1 MTPPA
6 EAVDPAQDR
15 GPGSRRRRRW
25 FLGISALLVAV
36 ALFLFRDV
44 LLPFLLGLVVA
55 YVLAPLVNAGE
66 RLSLGR
72 WRVPRWAAVLLLY
85 TMLLGLMAGL
95 VFGALDVALML
106 PMDFP
111 DKKTALAGAFLSRFA
126 IGFLI
131 PLVKLPMPPWA
142 IGAIVGL
149 LVSLP
154 DAVITKAYVPILAT
168 GVVGGMIVGW
178 AAGRFAA

>member
-1 MTPPA
+1 MNPI
-6 EAVDPAQDR
+6 V
-15 GPGSRRRRRW
+15 
-25 FLGISALLVAV
+25 F
-36 ALFLFRDV
+36 
-44 LLPFLLGLVVA
+44 GLI
-55 YVLAPLVNAGE
+55 
-66 RLSLGR
+66 
-72 WRVPRWAAVLLLY
+72 
-85 TMLLGLMAGL
+85 AGL

-131 PLVKLPMPPWA
+131 PLVKLPMPSWA